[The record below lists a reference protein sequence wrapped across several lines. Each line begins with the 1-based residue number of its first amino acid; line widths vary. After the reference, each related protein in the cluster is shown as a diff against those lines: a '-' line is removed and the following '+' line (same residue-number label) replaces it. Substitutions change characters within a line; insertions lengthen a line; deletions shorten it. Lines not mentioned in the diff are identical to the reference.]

1 MDVHAKRAFARAL
14 LVALL
19 ALAGIGWHDRA
30 AAGTPAAGVPAADAP
45 GAEWAASMVAPREL
59 EAMRGG
65 FELPSGLLLSFGI
78 ERVAWVNGRMVS
90 YLRIDIPDV
99 ARMTPA
105 QAQELAKLSQAQVV
119 QVGPGN
125 AFQGAGNAGLVIQNT
140 LDGQQIRAQTT
151 LDVGV
156 NTLGLFQA
164 LNLGDALRNAT
175 ANPPGTP

>member
-1 MDVHAKRAFARAL
+1 MDIHAKRGLVRAL

-19 ALAGIGWHDRA
+19 ALAGVGWHDRA
-30 AAGTPAAGVPAADAP
+30 AASGPQAGARDAA
-45 GAEWAASMVAPREL
+45 WAASMLAPREL
-59 EAMRGG
+59 DAMRGG

-78 ERVAWVNGRMVS
+78 ERVAWVNGQMVS

-99 ARMTPA
+99 AHMTPA

-125 AFQGAGNAGLVIQNT
+125 TFQGAGNAGLVIQNT

-164 LNLGDALRNAT
+164 INLGDALRNAT
-175 ANPPGTP
+175 TATPGTP